1 MRRKFYL
8 LCRGMELFYGIDSA
22 PILIFAFGISLFA
35 GLVKGIVGFALPM
48 VLISGLGSV
57 ASAEVALAGI
67 ILPTLLAN
75 GWQALRQG
83 VGPAWHSL
91 KKFRI
96 FLLAGLVVLLFS
108 AQLVRLVPGAI
119 LLLFIGVLITIFVVL
134 QLIGVHLRLPPN
146 PSRKT
151 EAGIGVLAGFMGGM
165 SGIWGPPTVAM
176 LTALDTE
183 KKEHIRVQGVI
194 YGLGSVAL
202 VIAHIGSGVLRTETL
217 PLSLALI
224 PPTLL
229 GMGLGLR
236 IQDRID
242 HETFKKA
249 TMAVLL
255 FAGLNLIRRG
265 LFG

>member
-1 MRRKFYL
+1 MDI
-8 LCRGMELFYGIDSA
+8 FYGIDSVN
-22 PILIFAFGISLFA
+22 ILIFAFLISAFA
-35 GLVKGIVGFALPM
+35 GLVKGVVGFALPM

-57 ASAEVALAGI
+57 TSAEVALAGI

-75 GWQALRQG
+75 FWQALRQG
-83 VGPAWHSL
+83 IGPAWGSIR
-91 KKFRI
+91 KFRT
-96 FLLAGLVVLLFS
+96 FLLAGLIALLIS
-108 AQLVRLVPGAI
+108 AQLVRVVPGAI
-119 LLLFIGVLITIFVVL
+119 LLTFIGVLVTIFVTL
-134 QLIGVHLRLPPN
+134 QLFGVHLRLPPN

-151 EAGIGVLAGFMGGM
+151 EAGLGIMAGFMGGM

-202 VIAHIGSGVLRTETL
+202 VIAHLGSGVLRAQTL

-224 PPTLL
+224 PPTML
-229 GMGLGLR
+229 GMGLGLY
-236 IQDRID
+236 IHDRID
-242 HETFKKA
+242 QKTFKTA
-249 TMAVLL
+249 AMTVLL

-265 LFG
+265 MFG